1 MPTMKTK
8 ITLLSIALAGALVLS
23 GCAANQASP
32 EPGVSY
38 DKSGVCTALPKE
50 KVYIKG
56 DTVKQYVVYTPD
68 VDLKPAVVI
77 LMRKVD
83 LLEKRVG
90 VLEGKA
96 KTFGAATHPKVI
108 YTSCGPAE
116 PVKKKYKKYKDGLY
130 VAKTKTPIWSCATT
144 RGQRIGYI
152 YKETKVRL
160 SKCGIYGWCKIDG
173 QKGYIQAFRLKRIGD

>member
-1 MPTMKTK
+1 MPIMKTK
-8 ITLLSIALAGALVLS
+8 IALLFIALSGAMALS
-23 GCAANQASP
+23 GCAANQASM
-32 EPGVSY
+32 EQGIRY
-38 DKSGVCTALPKE
+38 DKSGVCTKLPTE

-56 DTVKQYVVYTPD
+56 DTVKQYIVYTPD

-83 LLEKRVG
+83 MLEKRVG
-90 VLEGKA
+90 VLEGKM
-96 KTFGAATHPKVI
+96 KTFGTSSRPKVV

-130 VAKTKTPIWSCATT
+130 IAKTKIPIWSCATT

-152 YKETKVRL
+152 HKETKIRL

-173 QKGYIQAFRLKRIGD
+173 QKGYIQAFRLKRVGD